1 MSVEK
6 KIAKNSL
13 ILYVRLIVT
22 SIIGLFSARLV
33 LQELGINDFGLYGI
47 VGGIVALLNFFNS
60 SMITTS
66 NRFIAVELGKKE
78 NQNINKI
85 FNTILVIHI
94 LFAFVILIFG
104 EIVGGW
110 YIRNHLNVEVG
121 RISDAL
127 FVLHFSLFS
136 AVVSTI
142 LVPYQGLLTAFE
154 KFDIRAIF
162 EILQSALHLL
172 IIIIISFLVVNK
184 LRMYSSL
191 VFIISVIISIFY
203 FVYLKKKFNKEI
215 KWKLNRKKSDYKE
228 VSVFFGWSMFYVIGS
243 IFSKQGAE
251 LILNSFFGTALN
263 AAFAIARKVMQVVF
277 SFVTNLNQAAIP
289 QIMINFGAGKQE
301 KSLMLIYSL
310 SKYTFFIMYIISLPL
325 LLSINPLLELWLDQA
340 PKYSSIF
347 ASLMIIHAL
356 ICCLES
362 GFDAAIDS
370 TGNIKKTKI
379 YFNIITIST
388 LPIIY
393 VLYYFGF
400 PPFTLTIVAIVAEI
414 VFLNVQLKI
423 LQNLLNL
430 NIQHYFRKTIIP
442 VGNVVAITL
451 PQIYLR
457 TLIDQS
463 FLSTIIFSSIS
474 VILTFFTILFFGLNS
489 KERSVVLVQL
499 NNIKQK
505 YIKY

>member
-1 MSVEK
+1 MSINK

-13 ILYVRLIVT
+13 ILYGRLIVT
-22 SIIGLFSARLV
+22 SIIGLYSSRLV

-47 VGGIVALLNFFNS
+47 VGGIVTLLNFMNS

-85 FNTILVIHI
+85 FNTVLIIHI

-104 EIVGGW
+104 EILGGW
-110 YIRNHLNVEVG
+110 YIRNHLNIEVG

-136 AVVSTI
+136 AVLSTI

-154 KFDIRAIF
+154 KFNVKTIL

-172 IIIIISFLVVNK
+172 IIVIISFLVVNK
-184 LRMYSSL
+184 LRMYASL
-191 VFIISVIISIFY
+191 VFITVVIVFIFHV
-203 FVYLKKKFNKEI
+203 VYLKKKFKKETA
-215 KWKLNRKKSDYKE
+215 WKLNRKKSDYKE

-251 LILNSFFGTALN
+251 LMLNSFFGTVLN
-263 AAFAIARKVMQVVF
+263 AAFAIARQVMQMVF

-301 KSLMLIYSL
+301 KSLTLIYSL
-310 SKYTFFIMYIISLPL
+310 SKYTFFIMYIVSLPL
-325 LLSINPLLELWLDQA
+325 LLSINPLLELWLDEV

-393 VLYYFGF
+393 FLYYFGF

-430 NIQHYFRKTIIP
+430 NIKDYFRKTIIP
-442 VGNVVAITL
+442 VGTVVAITL

-474 VILTFFTILFFGLNS
+474 VISTFFTILFLGLNF
-489 KERSVVLVQL
+489 KERNVVLVQL

-505 YIKY
+505 YIK

>member
-1 MSVEK
+1 M
-6 KIAKNSL
+6 
-13 ILYVRLIVT
+13 RLIAT
-22 SIIGLFSARLV
+22 SIIGLYCSRLV
-33 LQELGINDFGLYGI
+33 LQELGVYNFGLYCI
-47 VGGIVALLNFFNS
+47 VGGIVTLLSFLNT

-66 NRFIAVELGKKE
+66 NRFIAVELGKK
-78 NQNINKI
+78 QDKKINKV
-85 FNTILVIHI
+85 FNTVLVVHI

-104 EIVGGW
+104 EILGGW
-110 YIRNHLNVEVG
+110 YIKNHLNIDAG
-121 RISDAL
+121 KIGDAL
-127 FVLHFSLFS
+127 FVFHCSLLT
-136 AVVSTI
+136 AVVATI

-154 KFDIRAIF
+154 KFNVKATL
-162 EILQSALHLL
+162 EVLQSVLHLS
-172 IIIIISFLVVNK
+172 IIIIISFLAVNK
-184 LRMYSSL
+184 LRMYASL
-191 VFIISVIISIFY
+191 VFITFVISFIFH
-203 FVYLKKKFNKEI
+203 FVYLKKNFNKEI

-243 IFSKQGAE
+243 ISSNQGAQ

-263 AAFAIARKVMQVVF
+263 AAFEIAKKVMQVVF

-289 QIMINFGAGKQE
+289 QIMINFAAGKKE
-301 KSLMLIYSL
+301 KSLTLIYCL

-325 LLSINPLLELWLDQA
+325 LLSINPLLESWLDDV

-362 GFDAAIDS
+362 GFDGAIDS
-370 TGNIKKTKI
+370 TGNIKKTKV
-379 YFNIITIST
+379 YHNMITLST
-388 LPIIY
+388 LPILY
-393 VLYYFGF
+393 ALYYFGF
-400 PPFTLTIVAIVAEI
+400 PPFTLTIVIIVAEI

-430 NIQHYFRKTIIP
+430 NIKDYFRNTIIP
-442 VGNVVAITL
+442 VGTVVIITL

-474 VILTFFTILFFGLNS
+474 VILTFITILFLGLNF

-505 YIKY
+505 YIK